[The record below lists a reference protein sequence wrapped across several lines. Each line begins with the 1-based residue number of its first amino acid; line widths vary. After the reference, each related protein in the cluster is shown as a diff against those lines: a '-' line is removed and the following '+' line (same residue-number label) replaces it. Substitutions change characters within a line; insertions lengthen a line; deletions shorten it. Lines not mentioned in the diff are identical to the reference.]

1 MNSPSTPHG
10 EAGEEAEERRGEEIE
25 RQDQLLRPPPAR
37 GEADEEPIPVDESLI
52 ELFIDGRLDAGT
64 RDFVAYLL
72 GHQTDWHA
80 AYVRL
85 IVGQ

>member
-10 EAGEEAEERRGEEIE
+10 EAGEGAEERRGEEIE
-25 RQDQLLRPPPAR
+25 RQDQLLRPPTPIDA
-37 GEADEEPIPVDESLI
+37 GNEPIPVDESLI
-52 ELFIDGRLDAGT
+52 ERFIAGRLDART

-72 GHQTDWHA
+72 AHQTDWHA